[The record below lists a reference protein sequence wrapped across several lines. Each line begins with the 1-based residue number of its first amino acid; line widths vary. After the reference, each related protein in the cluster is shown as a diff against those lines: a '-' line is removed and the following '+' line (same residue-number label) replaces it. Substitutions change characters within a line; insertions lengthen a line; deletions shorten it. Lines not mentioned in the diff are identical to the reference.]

1 VVGAVLELADWQ
13 RVSLGGR
20 VRTSF
25 DRIRGEHSP
34 VACAWSKAPLIGRC
48 WRVGVSE
55 YQCYEFV
62 ALDRR
67 LTAAEMAE
75 LRSISTRA
83 EITPTRFWNEYHWGD
98 LKADPAELLAR
109 YFDVHVYF
117 ANWGT
122 RRVMFRLPV
131 AAVDLDALRDYLP
144 GWPATLATTG
154 EHAVLDLCSEA
165 EEPEEEWWEEGHLA
179 ASLMP
184 LRAELLRGD
193 LRAVYLGWLLAVQDG
208 EVDPD
213 ACEPPVPRGLG
224 EPSAPLEALV
234 DFLRID
240 HDLLAV
246 AAQSADEDADDT
258 DRFREW
264 VWQLPAGEQQRWLL
278 RAAGNL
284 DMALGSALLGEF
296 RRAHPAVG
304 DRPRR
309 TAAQLLARA
318 EELEAARRRQS
329 LRRQA
334 QARADAAAARERQ
347 LSALGRR
354 GASAWQEVE
363 QLVEGRSYDEAVRL
377 VVDLRE
383 VASRADGLEEFN
395 RVLGELRRRHA
406 RRRAFLD
413 RLSRAD
419 PRLVGD
425 RTRQ

>member
-1 VVGAVLELADWQ
+1 
-13 RVSLGGR
+13 
-20 VRTSF
+20 
-25 DRIRGEHSP
+25 
-34 VACAWSKAPLIGRC
+34 
-48 WRVGVSE
+48 VSE

-98 LKADPAELLAR
+98 LKADPAKLLAR
-109 YFDVHVYF
+109 YFDVHLYF
-117 ANWGT
+117 ANWGS
-122 RRVMFRLPV
+122 RRLIFRLPI
-131 AAVDLDALRDYLP
+131 AEVDIDALRAYLP
-144 GWPATLATTG
+144 GGPATLTTTG
-154 EHAVLDLCSEA
+154 EFAVLDLCSEA
-165 EEPEEEWWEEGHLA
+165 DEPEEEWWEAGHLT
-179 ASLMP
+179 ASLTP

-193 LRAVYLGWLLAVQDG
+193 LRAAYLAWLLAVQDD

-224 EPSAPLEALV
+224 ELSAPLEALV

-240 HDLLAV
+240 QDLLTV
-246 AAQSADEDADDT
+246 AAQSGDEDGDDT
-258 DRFREW
+258 DRFQEW
-264 VWQLPAGEQQRWLL
+264 VRQLSAAEQQRWLL
-278 RAAGNL
+278 RAADSPDL
-284 DMALGSALLGEF
+284 ALGSALLGEF
-296 RRAHPAVG
+296 RRAHPAVA

-309 TAAQLLARA
+309 TVAQLLARA
-318 EELEAARRRQS
+318 EELEAARRRQA

-334 QARADAAAARERQ
+334 QARAAAVAARERQ

-354 GASAWQEVE
+354 GASAWQELE
-363 QLVEGRSYDEAVRL
+363 QLVEARSYDEAVRL

-383 VASRADGLEEFN
+383 VAMRTDGLEEFD
-395 RVLGELRRRHA
+395 RRLVELRQRHA

-419 PRLVGD
+419 PRLVGNPL
-425 RTRQ
+425 RR